1 MLQVF
6 EAYVPA
12 LMADE
17 EVGGTDSSW
26 KVEGEERQV
35 EVSAKMVRELEDVL
49 AVRSEKRERQREE
62 RRHRR
67 REKRTELEKIREN
80 SDQKSATKKEQE
92 ENQSLTLVTG
102 PSTTL
107 NSASLQL
114 DSLKDRELPTI
125 QAQSAEPEEHKDIA
139 PAELS
144 KSNIVMREDQ
154 AHNLESH
161 EPITISGVSQL
172 AARVAAI
179 AAAHRGTT
187 QTEETYGSDSSHSE

>member
-1 MLQVF
+1 MF

-26 KVEGEERQV
+26 KVESGERQV

-67 REKRTELEKIREN
+67 RKKRTELEKP
-80 SDQKSATKKEQE
+80 SDQTPSTKKEQE
-92 ENQSLTLVTG
+92 NIKIQSLTLATDVG
-102 PSTTL
+102 PSTAP

-114 DSLKDRELPTI
+114 DSLKEMELPNI
-125 QAQSAEPEEHKDIA
+125 QTQTAEPEEHKNTA
-139 PAELS
+139 PAEHS
-144 KSNIVMREDQ
+144 KGIVMGEEDQ
-154 AHNLESH
+154 TQSLESH
-161 EPITISGVSQL
+161 DPIMTSGVSQL

-179 AAAHRGTT
+179 AAAHRGTA